1 MSPPPPPLG
10 RGRRRAAQSFDAALD
25 DAELV
30 SARAA
35 LAQGRWQA
43 ARSLLVHTGDEWDLR
58 GHRVTVLAQEP
69 YSAAWTR
76 DWLLAEPESAD
87 AAVLLALAQVHRA
100 LRGKEKPATARE
112 ACRTAAER
120 APGDPTPWL
129 GLLMLEDGSVDP
141 GDVGPGT
148 AGSGTVGPAVGP
160 GTSGRGTSGSGAVG
174 PGLGPGTVG
183 PSAVGPIGAVRIFE
197 EVRRRHA
204 DHHHAHHLM
213 VARLAEHRADAG
225 PDPLHAVYDFAN
237 WAAEQAPADSPLAV
251 LPVVAHAERYRVLAL
266 AGHEPPDPAASG
278 HWVGRR
284 ARQVMKAA
292 FDWWLEWGQEGHPRR
307 LVDLNFLA
315 HAKVCEGRGAEA
327 AALFHR
333 IGEHA
338 TPAPWS
344 YPDRAP
350 YPAFRAARDSALG
363 TA

>member
-10 RGRRRAAQSFDAALD
+10 RSRRRAAQAFDAALD
-25 DAELV
+25 DAELGA
-30 SARAA
+30 ARAA

-43 ARSLLVHTGDEWDLR
+43 ARSLLAHSGDDWDLR
-58 GHRVTVLAQEP
+58 GHRVTVLALEP

-87 AAVLLALAQVHRA
+87 AAVLLALAQVQRA
-100 LRGKEKPATARE
+100 LRGKEKPDRARD
-112 ACRTAAER
+112 ACRAAAER
-120 APGDPTPWL
+120 APADPTPWL
-129 GLLMLEDGSVDP
+129 GMLMLEK
-141 GDVGPGT
+141 
-148 AGSGTVGPAVGP
+148 GTVGAQ
-160 GTSGRGTSGSGAVG
+160 A
-174 PGLGPGTVG
+174 
-183 PSAVGPIGAVRIFE
+183 AVRIFE

-213 VARLAEHRADAG
+213 VARLAEHRAETG
-225 PDPLHAVYDFAN
+225 PDPLHEVYDFAN
-237 WAAEQAPADSPLAV
+237 WAAEQAPADSPLAI
-251 LPVVAHAERYRVLAL
+251 LPVIAHAERYRVLAA

-292 FDWWLEWGQEGHPRR
+292 FDWWLEWEHEGHPRR

-344 YPDRAP
+344 YPDRDPSA
-350 YPAFRAARDSALG
+350 AFRAARDSALG
-363 TA
+363 TT